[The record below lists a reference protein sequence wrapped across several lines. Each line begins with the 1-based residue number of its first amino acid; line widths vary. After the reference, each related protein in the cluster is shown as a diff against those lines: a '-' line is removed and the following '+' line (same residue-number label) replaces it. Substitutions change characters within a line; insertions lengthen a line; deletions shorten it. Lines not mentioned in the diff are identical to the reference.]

1 MLPQG
6 NARLWKNR
14 FAGLASTGSLRDNLP
29 DPSENTRVPTMPL
42 LRLATKLIRPDRETD
57 PVEGVQAG
65 AIPYRLVEGQVV
77 FLMIT
82 SRRSANWIFPKGTI
96 EKNQTP
102 AEAVAQEA
110 FEEAGVRGEVGDR
123 PVGAYLH
130 PRNDA
135 EESMVRVELFPL
147 HVTEQLDDWPE
158 EPQRFRHWA
167 LLPQVR
173 RLMASRKA
181 ACVAAEFNRRMM
193 STSAT

>member
-1 MLPQG
+1 
-6 NARLWKNR
+6 
-14 FAGLASTGSLRDNLP
+14 
-29 DPSENTRVPTMPL
+29 MPL
-42 LRLATKLIRPDRETD
+42 IRLAKKIIRPDAAGSVKST
-57 PVEGVQAG
+57 QAG
-65 AIPYRLVEGQVV
+65 AIPYRIVEGQVV

-82 SRRSANWIFPKGTI
+82 SRRSANWVFPKGSI

-102 AEAVAQEA
+102 AQAAAMEAY
-110 FEEAGVRGEVGDR
+110 EEAGVRGEIADA

-167 LLPQVR
+167 LLPQVK
-173 RLMASRKA
+173 RLMASHKA
-181 ACVAAEFNRRMM
+181 ARVAAEFNRRIMGA
-193 STSAT
+193 SAG